1 MRALRVHALL
11 LTALLATACGLKSAP
26 ATPAAPVQSPQR
38 VVVVTV
44 RGQGNLIEATG
55 TLWDDFGRTV
65 SCATEAQ
72 RLLCKLSPEMGEGNG
87 MHLSVEAPEWQPQEQ
102 NFASCIR
109 AATDCYPV
117 QDLGELHL
125 KPVGVDPTLIPLR
138 TLASSFRGSLF
149 TARAPL
155 SQGPRP
161 YQPTNAISW
170 DLDWMTDAD
179 FQMAIDAW
187 HQRGYKMAA
196 IGPWGNSG
204 DCYHGVYPCAGP
216 LTPERLERLLDRVQ
230 VMWNEGIIP
239 NYRHKPDNWE
249 TPDRRPDLD
258 ALDAIMRNSPRAQK
272 LLRVVSYPGWEPM
285 GTKYGWVNATY
296 VEMLQRGTQVFPNAL
311 LTLHV
316 ACDVEVPVGGDSENR
331 RFTDPKD
338 GFAQAWKAITPY
350 FHVFEWQSCGY
361 LNSGSPAPTPQ
372 FMADL
377 KWVIQNQPNRT
388 KPGGM
393 WYGGSRWN
401 VTNPNEPDPGIVW
414 VMAEWA
420 SFPSFWS
427 DWPES
432 EGVKIGDA
440 VMCWGADGYLD
451 GGTVSVPLSP
461 EDRARVCSNY

>member
-1 MRALRVHALL
+1 MLARLRVHALFL
-11 LTALLATACGLKSAP
+11 VALLAAACGPVRPAPAPSAP
-26 ATPAAPVQSPQR
+26 PVAPSR
-38 VVVVTV
+38 LVVVTV
-44 RGQGNLIEATG
+44 RGQGALLEATG
-55 TLWDDFGRTV
+55 TLWDDFGHTV
-65 SCATEAQ
+65 ACATQDQ
-72 RLLCKLSPEMGEGNG
+72 RLLCPLGDAIGPGIGA
-87 MHLSVEAPEWQPQEQ
+87 HLSVAVEGWQPQEQ
-102 NFASCIR
+102 NFATC
-109 AATDCYPV
+109 APGFPCDPV
-117 QDLGELHL
+117 QDLGELHM
-125 KPVGVDPTLIPLR
+125 KPVGVDPSGIPLR
-138 TLASSFRGSLF
+138 ALAQQYRGSLF

-161 YQPTNAISW
+161 YQPTNVVFW

-179 FQMAIDAW
+179 FQMAIDVW
-187 HQRGYKMAA
+187 HQHHYTMAA
-196 IGPWGNSG
+196 IGPWGNSN

-230 VMWNEGIIP
+230 VMWNEGIVP

-249 TPDRRPDLD
+249 TPGRRADLD
-258 ALDAIMRNSPRAQK
+258 ALDAMLRNSPRAQK

-285 GTKYGWVNATY
+285 GTKYGWLNSTY

-311 LTLHV
+311 LSLHV
-316 ACDVEVPVGGDSENR
+316 ACDVEVPVGGDDENP
-331 RFTDPKD
+331 RFTGPPD
-338 GFAQAWKAITPY
+338 GFAQAWKNITPY

-361 LNSGSPAPTPQ
+361 LNANSPTPTPQ

-377 KWVIQNQPNRT
+377 KWVIQNQPPRT

-401 VTNPNEPDPGIVW
+401 VTNPGEPDPGIIW
-414 VMAEWA
+414 IMAEWA

-432 EGVKIGDA
+432 EAVKIGDA

-461 EDRARVCSNY
+461 EDRVRVCSQY